1 MSTWEIIKK
10 SVLGLLITVCF
21 LSFALFLYFT
31 ELLDIQ
37 KISLK
42 EGIFTVINKE
52 NEFEFGNPRN
62 KLFNIVVR
70 FYREQ
75 GSDYS
80 SYSSLFS
87 GQVPYTIDIELKD
100 QENKIIKK
108 DTFNRNSISA
118 GHGNEYFE
126 WTLMRFNAEKGRI
139 YKVKVFFVSDNKD
152 FDAMKKEVYVQQDYD
167 YAAKPFWYLF
177 KHVFLV
183 VFIVTL
189 LPTLVIGFIM
199 WRKKKKSTG

>member
-1 MSTWEIIKK
+1 MNTWKIIKE

-31 ELLDIQ
+31 ELLNIQ
-37 KISLK
+37 KVSLK
-42 EGIFTVINKE
+42 EGVFAVINQK
-52 NEFEFGNPRN
+52 NEFEFGDLRN
-62 KLFNIVVR
+62 KSFNIVMR
-70 FYREQ
+70 FYREE

-80 SYSSLFS
+80 RYSSLFS
-87 GQVPYTIDIELKD
+87 GEVPYAFDIELKD

-126 WTLMRFNAEKGRI
+126 WTLMRFNAEKGEK
-139 YKVKVFFVSDNKD
+139 YKVKIVFSSDNKNYD
-152 FDAMKKEVYVQQDYD
+152 SMKKEIYVQQDYD

-177 KHVFLV
+177 QRVFLV
-183 VFIVTL
+183 VFIATL
-189 LPTLVIGFIM
+189 LPILIIGLIY
-199 WRKKKKSTG
+199 WRENAKK

>member
-1 MSTWEIIKK
+1 MNTWKIIKE

-31 ELLDIQ
+31 ELLNIQ
-37 KISLK
+37 KVSLK
-42 EGIFTVINKE
+42 EGVFAVINQK
-52 NEFEFGNPRN
+52 NEFEFGDLRN
-62 KLFNIVVR
+62 KSFNIVMR
-70 FYREQ
+70 FYREE

-80 SYSSLFS
+80 RYSSLFS
-87 GQVPYTIDIELKD
+87 GEVPYAFDIELKD

-126 WTLMRFNAEKGRI
+126 WTLMRFNAEKGEK
-139 YKVKVFFVSDNKD
+139 YKVKIVFSSDNKNYD
-152 FDAMKKEVYVQQDYD
+152 IMEKEIYVQQDYD

-177 KHVFLV
+177 QRVFLV
-183 VFIVTL
+183 VFIATL
-189 LPTLVIGFIM
+189 LPILIIGLIY
-199 WRKKKKSTG
+199 WRENAKK